1 MLAARDDLFKQLSTR
16 LIEAMSSGGSAAAIE
31 VCSREAPKIAAAV
44 GEQHGVAIG
53 RTSLKLRNPKNAP
66 PEWARTL
73 VEKKTEDTQ
82 FVELPD
88 GGIGALLPIKL
99 KTQCLAC
106 HGPIDQIAEDI
117 KTKLTELYPDD
128 QATGFKDGDLRGW
141 FWVVVPAESEANAP
155 VPEGA
160 SLTEDREEHVSHGPG
175 RGMGRGRGMMGR
187 GLGSG
192 MRGDMT
198 TIHAMFD
205 NRDKIKRTVKDLP
218 NGAEAITESDDAEI
232 VALVRQHVPAMESRV
247 VGNEPLPPMTFHPVF
262 VELIK
267 HADDYTLNYEET
279 AKGIK
284 ATYQA
289 DDPFVVMLVQEHAKL
304 VSRFI
309 KNGMEE
315 IHKPY
320 TLPEIDVEPTDAV
333 DVSAVRGEES
343 LAMWP
348 RLPAVADA
356 PEDNPTTPEKVEL
369 GKKLFFDPR
378 LSLTGTVSCNS
389 CHNVMEGGDDGRP
402 TSMGIHGRIGP
413 RNAPTVWNSAFQTSQ
428 FWDGR
433 AATLEEQAAGPIV
446 AQPEMGMPSHDVAI
460 ERLKAIPGYVAE
472 FSDVFPQD
480 QPLTIENAVKAIA
493 AFERTLITPNS
504 PYDRYVSGDESAMTE
519 QQVRGMKLFDGVGCA
534 ECHAGPNFNN
544 WEPGISTIAFEEFP
558 RSTDSPLVAKYS
570 LDLDLGRYEA
580 TKEDSDKHYF
590 KTPTLRNI
598 TLTAPY
604 FHNGAVPTLVESVQ
618 VMSVVQLDTELSS
631 AELDDLVAFLS
642 ALEGEFPAIML
653 PRIPSWPGN
662 SVLEYTESAT
672 NAKELTGINSDQDRG
687 TTFYFTLPRVFK
699 EIEQ

>member
-1 MLAARDDLFKQLSTR
+1 MKRNTLLKLVAMLALLATGCQPAQQTSNSAATSNEPEVATTNEETQKIVLAARDDLFKQLSTR

-31 VCSREAPKIAAAV
+31 VCRREAPKIAAAV

-218 NGAEAITESDDAEI
+218 NGAEAITESDDEEI
-232 VALVRQHVPAMESRV
+232 VALIQQHVPAMESRI
-247 VGNEPLPPMTFHPVF
+247 VGNEPLPPMTFYPVF

-267 HADDYTLNYEET
+267 HADDYTLNYEDT
-279 AKGIK
+279 DNGVKV
-284 ATYQA
+284 TYHS
-289 DDPFVVMLVQEHAKL
+289 DDPFVVMLVQEHAQL

-320 TLPEIDVEPTDAV
+320 TLPEKVRAWKESVFRSPPA
-333 DVSAVRGEES
+333 SAEIMNR
-343 LAMWP
+343 
-348 RLPAVADA
+348 
-356 PEDNPTTPEKVEL
+356 
-369 GKKLFFDPR
+369 
-378 LSLTGTVSCNS
+378 
-389 CHNVMEGGDDGRP
+389 
-402 TSMGIHGRIGP
+402 
-413 RNAPTVWNSAFQTSQ
+413 
-428 FWDGR
+428 
-433 AATLEEQAAGPIV
+433 
-446 AQPEMGMPSHDVAI
+446 
-460 ERLKAIPGYVAE
+460 
-472 FSDVFPQD
+472 
-480 QPLTIENAVKAIA
+480 
-493 AFERTLITPNS
+493 NS
-504 PYDRYVSGDESAMTE
+504 PSATTASTKSKQDESSRSFHDRTRKKSIP
-519 QQVRGMKLFDGVGCA
+519 VRESPGDLQS
-534 ECHAGPNFNN
+534 HRRTSWWPN
-544 WEPGISTIAFEEFP
+544 
-558 RSTDSPLVAKYS
+558 LV
-570 LDLDLGRYEA
+570 
-580 TKEDSDKHYF
+580 
-590 KTPTLRNI
+590 
-598 TLTAPY
+598 
-604 FHNGAVPTLVESVQ
+604 
-618 VMSVVQLDTELSS
+618 
-631 AELDDLVAFLS
+631 
-642 ALEGEFPAIML
+642 
-653 PRIPSWPGN
+653 
-662 SVLEYTESAT
+662 YT
-672 NAKELTGINSDQDRG
+672 
-687 TTFYFTLPRVFK
+687 
-699 EIEQ
+699 